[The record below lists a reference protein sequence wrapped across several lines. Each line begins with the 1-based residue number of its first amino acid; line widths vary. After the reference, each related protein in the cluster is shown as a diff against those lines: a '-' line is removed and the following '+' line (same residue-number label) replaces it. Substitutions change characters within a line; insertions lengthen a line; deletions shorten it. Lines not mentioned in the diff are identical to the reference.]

1 MRAFAVHPLPPT
13 GPASVRSLELY
24 LESIPAADP
33 AGPPAVLIGDFNATL
48 DNSDFRA
55 VLDRGYRDVANEL
68 GQGLKPTR
76 PGDAWPP
83 PVTIDHVLIDDR
95 LGAVDYDV
103 KPQQGSDHDAVL
115 ATIQL
120 APARRGG
127 HGRGRGRGR
136 DDPGCRSARGLGG
149 HGSERR
155 GPPPARER
163 KSPAPRWAET
173 GPDLGRCW
181 LVEVAAYLEAQTV
194 PVEPKPSLLLVAPVR
209 SNSRLPE

>member
-127 HGRGRGRGR
+127 HGRGR
-136 DDPGCRSARGLGG
+136 
-149 HGSERR
+149 
-155 GPPPARER
+155 
-163 KSPAPRWAET
+163 
-173 GPDLGRCW
+173 
-181 LVEVAAYLEAQTV
+181 
-194 PVEPKPSLLLVAPVR
+194 
-209 SNSRLPE
+209 